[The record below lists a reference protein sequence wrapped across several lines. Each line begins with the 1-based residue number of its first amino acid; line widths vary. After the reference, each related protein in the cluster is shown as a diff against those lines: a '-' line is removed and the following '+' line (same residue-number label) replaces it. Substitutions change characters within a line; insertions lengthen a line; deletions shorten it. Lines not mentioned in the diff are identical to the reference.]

1 MKIFAMLLLATL
13 CLTGCSATSLGDRA
27 VVKAVYLD
35 HTEEGYAASIVV
47 YGCEPTTDAASA
59 EGKAAIYSGV
69 GDDVPQALAQAEQQ
83 QTKEPFY
90 AQNGLLLLGRGCREK
105 DPAPILSYFGEED
118 ASRKDLAVYLTEL
131 SPEEFQQCEKG
142 ISDVI
147 REAERLAASSGGR
160 GAFGIHEAKCED
172 GFSGLLPVLR
182 FSEESS
188 SATVRSAVL
197 FERGVPCASVEGA
210 ALQLASLLLGKT
222 SELTMEITQGEERLE
237 VAVKGATV
245 RKNMSGSPAEGVL
258 ELELS
263 GTIVSLTWGGKS
275 VYARESKQASEEV
288 NRFVEKLFYEL
299 VQITFER
306 KNDIFG
312 LSWWMKEQ
320 SSTQTAQLER
330 SGELYDPGRLSFSC
344 HLRYE

>member
-13 CLTGCSATSLGDRA
+13 FLTGCSATSLGDRA

-90 AQNGLLLLGRGCREK
+90 AQNGLLLLGRGCQEK

-131 SPEEFQQCEKG
+131 SPEEFQQSEKK

-197 FERGVPCASVEGA
+197 FERGVPCASMEGGGFA
-210 ALQLASLLLGKT
+210 ARVAAARKDIGADHGNPAGRRASGGRRKRRNGP
-222 SELTMEITQGEERLE
+222 EKYVGE
-237 VAVKGATV
+237 
-245 RKNMSGSPAEGVL
+245 
-258 ELELS
+258 
-263 GTIVSLTWGGKS
+263 
-275 VYARESKQASEEV
+275 
-288 NRFVEKLFYEL
+288 
-299 VQITFER
+299 
-306 KNDIFG
+306 
-312 LSWWMKEQ
+312 
-320 SSTQTAQLER
+320 
-330 SGELYDPGRLSFSC
+330 SC
-344 HLRYE
+344 